1 MYIHLKINFN
11 TITKYMIYKNVLH
24 FLHLKK
30 EILILLN
37 RKALNTWYK
46 VFDKPF
52 SDWSIDRFLM
62 GASCGGGNMKTE
74 DKVYEEKGLR
84 PRHAYSILDVK
95 DIDGNRS
102 VNLWHWSKGSQ
113 VYVKLLK

>member
-37 RKALNTWYK
+37 RKALNIWYK
-46 VFDKPF
+46 VFDK
-52 SDWSIDRFLM
+52 
-62 GASCGGGNMKTE
+62 
-74 DKVYEEKGLR
+74 
-84 PRHAYSILDVK
+84 
-95 DIDGNRS
+95 
-102 VNLWHWSKGSQ
+102 
-113 VYVKLLK
+113 